1 MSRTALSKTQ
11 SPKTFSVGIDLV
23 RVNRVK
29 SWLSRRPEKRGRAS
43 RSLAGSRLSRV
54 LTPRES
60 AKFGR
65 PAALKLARY
74 LAAKEAFF
82 KASGC
87 AWLGIEG
94 FKQIEVTAGRKDRF
108 TARWLKSDRPAGQGS
123 FFDFDGHAGAQVI
136 IKT

>member
-29 SWLSRRPEKRGRAS
+29 SWLSR
-43 RSLAGSRLSRV
+43 SRLVRV